1 MEMTRERLE
10 AYRSEK
16 DEIAELQ
23 CKLDHLGE
31 GDSMIGND
39 TVFDYRKGY
48 PVPQAVV
55 GYDYDKHCR
64 TEERYLN
71 QIGKLRKNC
80 EEVEKWIEDIPDSLT
95 RRIFRMRYI
104 EGMSQQKIAKKI
116 HLHQS
121 NVSRKIDDVL
131 KNA

>member
-39 TVFDYRKGY
+39 TVFDYRRGY

-95 RRIFRMRYI
+95 RRIFRMYYI
-104 EGMSQQKIAKKI
+104 DGVKQSKIAKRVHLAQSKVSEKI
-116 HLHQS
+116 S
-121 NVSRKIDDVL
+121 GYFKSG
-131 KNA
+131 